1 MASTRNKNSAENYA
15 SQQKRITNIHTN
27 ILDTNYT
34 YNNQPFLPDFGLN
47 PAQMPRNSIAPNSV
61 DLESSLRGIGA
72 TNLINPTVPVPLQ
85 NIHMPT
91 IRFFD
96 RNELIMPKDLAIEG
110 NQRPLK

>member
-1 MASTRNKNSAENYA
+1 MASTRNKNTAENYA
-15 SQQKRITNIHTN
+15 SQQNRIEYTRNN

-34 YNNQPFLPDFGLN
+34 FNNQTFLPDFGLN
-47 PAQMPRNSIAPNSV
+47 PAQMPRGSIAQNSV

-72 TNLINPTVPVPLQ
+72 TNLVNPTIQAPLQ
-85 NIHMPT
+85 SVHIPT

-96 RNELIMPKDLAIEG
+96 SNELIMPKDLAIEG

>member
-1 MASTRNKNSAENYA
+1 
-15 SQQKRITNIHTN
+15 
-27 ILDTNYT
+27 
-34 YNNQPFLPDFGLN
+34 
-47 PAQMPRNSIAPNSV
+47 MPRNSIAPNSV